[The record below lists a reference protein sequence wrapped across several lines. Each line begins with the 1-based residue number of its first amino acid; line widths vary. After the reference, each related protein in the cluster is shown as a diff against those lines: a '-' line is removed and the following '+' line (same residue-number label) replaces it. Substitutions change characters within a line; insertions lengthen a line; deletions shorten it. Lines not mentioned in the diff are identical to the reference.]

1 MWWFKPVTEAVW
13 EADAGGLGA
22 DGLRQYKVKR
32 KNTWKQLF
40 FFPSVSVSGRCCKT
54 MLKNY
59 LTHENAS

>member
-32 KNTWKQLF
+32 KNTWKQMF
-40 FFPSVSVSGRCCKT
+40 FFPDRKSVV
-54 MLKNY
+54 
-59 LTHENAS
+59 